1 MKTTRLYLIRHG
13 QVVNHHEFRYNGHF
27 DVDITDI
34 GVLQMEN
41 VAAFLSKEPVTAV
54 YSSDLQ
60 RATKG
65 AEIIGKTL
73 ELKPLKII
81 AFRELHLGRWEG
93 LTREEGAAKFP
104 EEADFRFR
112 DLANTRVK
120 DGENLHDLKARVIPA
135 LHEILNNNR
144 GEHIALIAHGGVNR
158 VILCDALGLAMENF
172 FRIEQDYGCLNVIDY
187 FEDAGDRFKICPQV
201 KLLNGGPNR
210 GLNIAKI
217 Y

>member
-1 MKTTRLYLIRHG
+1 METTRLYLIRHG

-41 VAAFLSKEPVTAV
+41 IAAFLAKEPIKAV

-60 RATKG
+60 RAFKG
-65 AEIIGKTL
+65 AEIIGKYL
-73 ELKPLKII
+73 EIKPVKVH

-112 DLANTRVK
+112 DLADTRVK
-120 DGENLHDLKARVIPA
+120 DGENLHDLKARVMPA
-135 LHEILNNNR
+135 LEGILNKHK
-144 GEHIALIAHGGVNR
+144 GGHIAIVAHGGVNR
-158 VILCDALGLAMENF
+158 VALCDAMRLPMENF

-187 FEDAGDRFKICPQV
+187 FDDGVKVI
-201 KLLNGGPNR
+201 KLLNGGPNQE
-210 GLNIAKI
+210 LMKAEI

>member
-1 MKTTRLYLIRHG
+1 MNSTRLYLIRHG
-13 QVVNHHEFRYNGHF
+13 QVINHHEFRYNGHF

-41 VAAFLSKEPVTAV
+41 MAAFLATKSITAV

-60 RATKG
+60 RAIKG
-65 AEIIGKTL
+65 AEIIGGTL
-73 ELKPLKII
+73 GLKPVKVH

-120 DGENLHDLKARVIPA
+120 DGENLHDLKARVIPD
-135 LHEILNNNR
+135 LESILNKHK
-144 GEHIALIAHGGVNR
+144 GGHIVLVAHGGVNR
-158 VILCDALGLAMENF
+158 VVLCEAMQLSMENF

-187 FEDAGDRFKICPQV
+187 FDDGVKVV
-201 KLLNGGPNR
+201 KLLNGGPNQELR
-210 GLNIAKI
+210 AADI

>member
-1 MKTTRLYLIRHG
+1 MNSTRLYLIRHG
-13 QVVNHHEFRYNGHF
+13 QVINHHEFRYNGHF

-41 VAAFLSKEPVTAV
+41 MAAFLATKSIIAV

-60 RATKG
+60 RAFKG
-65 AEIIGKTL
+65 AEIIGGAL
-73 ELKPLKII
+73 ELKPVKVH

-120 DGENLHDLKARVIPA
+120 DGENLHDLKARVIPD
-135 LHEILNNNR
+135 LESILNKHK
-144 GEHIALIAHGGVNR
+144 GGHIVLVAHGGVNR
-158 VILCDALGLAMENF
+158 VVLCEAMQLPMENF
-172 FRIEQDYGCLNVIDY
+172 FRVEQDYGCLNVIDY
-187 FEDAGDRFKICPQV
+187 FDDGVKVV
-201 KLLNGGPNR
+201 KLLNGGPNQELR
-210 GLNIAKI
+210 AADI

>member
-1 MKTTRLYLIRHG
+1 MKNTTRLYLIRHG

-27 DVDITDI
+27 DVDITVI
-34 GVLQMEN
+34 GILQMEN
-41 VAAFLSKEPVTAV
+41 IAAFLAAKSIAAV

-60 RATKG
+60 RAAKG
-65 AEIIGKTL
+65 AEIIGGTL
-73 ELKPLKII
+73 GLRPIKIH

-93 LTREEGAAKFP
+93 LTREEGAARFP

-112 DLANTRVK
+112 DLARARVK
-120 DGENLHDLKARVIPA
+120 DGENLHDLKNRVMPA
-135 LHEILNNNR
+135 LKDTLMKHT

-158 VILCDALGLAMENF
+158 VVLCDAIGLPMENF

-187 FEDAGDRFKICPQV
+187 FDDGVKVV
-201 KLLNGGPNR
+201 KLLNGGPNQD
-210 GLNIAKI
+210 LKIAEI